1 MPAAGTVP
9 AAEDLRAAAGAAGKL
24 LAAVPD
30 FAVPVPA
37 MGADVRSVVRHVAE
51 CLHWYAHD
59 LVGGPIESP
68 GPRPDWPADAAPADL
83 IRELGIAAEVL
94 ARVVALAGPGDRGW
108 HPWGQPD
115 AAGMAAIGI
124 AEIVLHTH
132 DTAAGVGLAWTPPA
146 GAVTATLTRLFP
158 EVPGDGD
165 PWAALSWATG
175 RLDLPGRPRV
185 THWRYALSPP
195 SAAQDTAPAD
205 AGVTGGSSPA
215 PSSRP

>member
-1 MPAAGTVP
+1 MSAAGTVP

-30 FAVPVPA
+30 FAMPVPA
-37 MGADVRSVVRHVAE
+37 MGVDVRSVVRHVAE

-124 AEIVLHTH
+124 DRDRAAHPRHRCRGGARV
-132 DTAAGVGLAWTPPA
+132 DAAGRRRHRDADPVVPR
-146 GAVTATLTRLFP
+146 GAR
-158 EVPGDGD
+158 
-165 PWAALSWATG
+165 
-175 RLDLPGRPRV
+175 
-185 THWRYALSPP
+185 
-195 SAAQDTAPAD
+195 
-205 AGVTGGSSPA
+205 
-215 PSSRP
+215 